1 MKGAPLAECLLPL
14 LGTARGA
21 DAVAVA
27 AVRGGDRVV
36 LCGGACAADTRFETG
51 SLTKTFTALLLAELV
66 ARREV
71 RYHDPVAR
79 YLPRALPGGPPVTL
93 LHLATHTSGL
103 PRQPPGLLTGSARH
117 SWFGNPYAAYSP
129 ADLMAALPR
138 TRLHHR
144 PGTRVRYSNFGVG
157 LLGHALA
164 RAAGGSYPELLAE
177 RVLRPLGLA
186 DTDCDPGRP
195 QAPGHWHGR
204 PRPPWLIPALPAA
217 GALRSSGR
225 DMLTLLTALLAP
237 ERAGPASLRA
247 ALTDVQRPRLSLPR
261 SENRLCLVWNLR
273 PRQGRPLLHHS
284 GGTRGFT
291 AFAGFLPDSGTALAA
306 FANAAP
312 TPLAPFVQAAYGTLC
327 ALDGRPPGRAGLSA
341 ASDVPGDGVRE
352 AAGGG

>member
-1 MKGAPLAECLLPL
+1 M
-14 LGTARGA
+14 R
-21 DAVAVA
+21 
-27 AVRGGDRVV
+27 
-36 LCGGACAADTRFETG
+36 GACAADTRFETG

-103 PRQPPGLLTGSARH
+103 PRQPRGCSRAPRGTAGSATPTLRTPRRPD
-117 SWFGNPYAAYSP
+117 GRA
-129 ADLMAALPR
+129 PR

-237 ERAGPASLRA
+237 ERGPRQSAGRAHRCAAAAAVPAPEREPPLSRLEPPPPAGPPAAPPLRRHPGLHRLRGLPPGLRHRAGRLRQRGPDA
-247 ALTDVQRPRLSLPR
+247 AGPVRPGGVRDTVR
-261 SENRLCLVWNLR
+261 A
-273 PRQGRPLLHHS
+273 GRAPA
-284 GGTRGFT
+284 GPRGFI
-291 AFAGFLPDSGTALAA
+291 SR
-306 FANAAP
+306 
-312 TPLAPFVQAAYGTLC
+312 V
-327 ALDGRPPGRAGLSA
+327 RRAG
-341 ASDVPGDGVRE
+341 
-352 AAGGG
+352 